1 MLLFL
6 CVVDPPLC
14 PVVLNSSCCTSVLI
28 ELDTL
33 DEEAGVE
40 EEQEAEA
47 VALKLV

>member
-1 MLLFL
+1 MLLFP
-6 CVVDPPLC
+6 CVVDPRLC
-14 PVVLNSSCCTSVLI
+14 PVSCCASVLI

>member
-6 CVVDPPLC
+6 CVVDPLLC
-14 PVVLNSSCCTSVLI
+14 SVVLNPSCCCASVLI

-40 EEQEAEA
+40 EQEAEA
-47 VALKLV
+47 VALKLA